1 MCVHEL
7 DFFVDVVILWSNWAT
22 SRSAFCVF
30 GGEYNQ
36 AESGRWREGPDIGDA
51 GAGFQELDVGG
62 WVDMGVDVHN
72 GRFGGSHS
80 LRDSLSVTVRTTVGE
95 IRGYKHPVIQ
105 VRASG
110 VAFPNW

>member
-1 MCVHEL
+1 
-7 DFFVDVVILWSNWAT
+7 
-22 SRSAFCVF
+22 
-30 GGEYNQ
+30 
-36 AESGRWREGPDIGDA
+36 
-51 GAGFQELDVGG
+51 
-62 WVDMGVDVHN
+62 MGVDVHN

>member
-7 DFFVDVVILWSNWAT
+7 DFFIDVVILWPNWPT

-30 GGEYNQ
+30 RGEYDQ
-36 AESGRWREGPDIGDA
+36 AKSRRWREGPDIGDA

-72 GRFGGSHS
+72 GGTGGGHYF
-80 LRDSLSVTVRTTVGE
+80 RDSLSVTVRTIVGE
-95 IRGYKHPVIQ
+95 MRGYK
-105 VRASG
+105 
-110 VAFPNW
+110 